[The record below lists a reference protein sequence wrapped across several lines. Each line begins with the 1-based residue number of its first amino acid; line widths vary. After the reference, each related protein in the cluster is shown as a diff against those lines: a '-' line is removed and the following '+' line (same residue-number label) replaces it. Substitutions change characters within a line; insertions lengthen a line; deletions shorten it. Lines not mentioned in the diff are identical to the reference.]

1 MPAVERPAVD
11 GDANA
16 HFCLGVNGEAGSAP
30 TTSIANG
37 GAAKED
43 CDLCSTSLAV
53 CCEKGDTSI
62 ANGGAAKEDC
72 DLCSTSLAV
81 CCEKGDTWG
90 CCVIGVVLWL
100 PMTLRVGRACLAGRV
115 DKLPS
120 A

>member
-30 TTSIANG
+30 T
-37 GAAKED
+37 
-43 CDLCSTSLAV
+43 
-53 CCEKGDTSI
+53 TSI